1 MRLFSKKA
9 SADPASPNNVKS
21 EANTVVPSEN
31 VSNTNFEKE
40 QQTEVGIADK
50 GLNSSSSSSTNKFD
64 PIPVEPV
71 TADTRSHTSSEHGN
85 STPENEKAVA
95 DDEADEPED
104 HGADKIVYPSGLKLG
119 LITLALC
126 MSVFLVALDNTIIA
140 TAIPTI
146 TDRFDSLGDV
156 GWYGSAYLLTTAAL
170 QLFFGKLYT
179 FYSIKTIYLV
189 SIGIFEVGSVIC
201 GAAPT
206 SEALIVGRAI
216 AGVGSA
222 GIFAGA
228 LVIVAYTVPLV
239 KRPIYTGLVG
249 AMYGIASIAG
259 PLLGGVFT
267 DKVSWRWC
275 FYINLPLG
283 AVTVVVIGIWFHSP
297 KRALE
302 KHVPWIQRAKQLD
315 LIGTSIFIVTIVA
328 CLLALQWGGSKYPWS
343 SWRIILCLT
352 MFSVLTLVFIFIQW
366 REGDNA
372 TIPFRIIKQRSVA
385 SGCWFAF
392 CLGGHFFVLVYWLP
406 IWFQAIKGVSAL
418 KSGIMCLPLILALVS
433 DFPRLQ
439 TFHNFETNIL
449 TSSKV
454 ITNIIAG
461 VGTTTLGYYTPF
473 YYASVVFAA
482 IGAGLLTTF
491 ERDTGSP
498 KWIGYQCIYGF
509 GVGFGMQQ
517 ALITVQAVL
526 PLRDVPTGTAMAMF
540 CQTFGGAL
548 MVSVAQ
554 NVFNNRLIEQLAN
567 LAKSGVE
574 GLDPEIILHIGATS
588 LKKAI
593 RPNIL
598 PLVQE
603 AYNTALTETW
613 YIAVAMVC
621 IGAIGAAFVEW
632 KSVKGMKPGV
642 AAA

>member
-1 MRLFSKKA
+1 MGLFSKKA
-9 SADPASPNNVKS
+9 SADSASPNNLKS
-21 EANTVVPSEN
+21 EATTVVPSAN
-31 VSNTNFEKE
+31 VSNTNLEKE
-40 QQTEVGIADK
+40 QQTEPVVADK
-50 GLNSSSSSSTNKFD
+50 SSDSSSTSSTKKFD
-64 PIPVEPV
+64 PIPAIPV
-71 TADTRSHTSSEHGN
+71 TADARLQTSSEHEY
-85 STPENEKAVA
+85 STPENEKTITEEEV
-95 DDEADEPED
+95 DKPEHHGEDE
-104 HGADKIVYPSGLKLG
+104 IVYPSGFKLA

-146 TDRFDSLGDV
+146 TNQFNSLGDV

-179 FYSIKTIYLV
+179 FYSIKTVYLV
-189 SIGIFEVGSVIC
+189 SIGIFEIGSAVC
-201 GAAPT
+201 GAAPN
-206 SEALIVGRAI
+206 SEALIIGRAI

-302 KHVPWIQRAKQLD
+302 KKVALIQRVKQLD
-315 LIGTSIFIVTIVA
+315 LIGTSVFIVTIVV

-343 SWRIILCLT
+343 NWRIILCLT

-392 CLGGHFFVLVYWLP
+392 CLGGHFFVLVYWVP

-418 KSGIMCLPLILALVS
+418 KSGIMCLPLILALV
-433 DFPRLQ
+433 
-439 TFHNFETNIL
+439 
-449 TSSKV
+449 

-461 VGTTTLGYYTPF
+461 VGTTKLGYYTPF

-482 IGAGLLTTF
+482 VGAGLLTTF
-491 ERDTGSP
+491 EVDTGSP
-498 KWIGYQCIYGF
+498 KWIGYQIIYGF

-554 NVFNNRLIEQLAN
+554 NVFNNRLIEQLGN
-567 LAKSGVE
+567 LARSGVK
-574 GLDPEIILHIGATS
+574 GVDPEIILHIGATS

-593 RPNIL
+593 PPNVL

-621 IGAIGAAFVEW
+621 IGAIGAVFVEW
-632 KSVKGMKPGV
+632 KSVKGMKPGM
-642 AAA
+642 AGA

>member
-1 MRLFSKKA
+1 MGFFNKKA
-9 SADPASPNNVKS
+9 SADSASPSNVKS
-21 EANTVVPSEN
+21 ESTTVVPSEN
-31 VSNTNFEKE
+31 VSKSNLDNDKE
-40 QQTEVGIADK
+40 TESVVADK
-50 GLNSSSSSSTNKFD
+50 SLDSSSTSSTNKYD
-64 PIPVEPV
+64 PIPVI
-71 TADTRSHTSSEHGN
+71 ADTPLRRDSTHEDSS
-85 STPENEKAVA
+85 ENEK
-95 DDEADEPED
+95 DIIDEEPEKTEQ
-104 HGADKIVYPSGLKLG
+104 HGEDEIIYPSGLKLA

-146 TDRFDSLGDV
+146 TNRFNSLGDV

-179 FYSIKTIYLV
+179 FYSIKTVYLV
-189 SIGIFEVGSVIC
+189 SIGIFEIGSAVC
-201 GAAPT
+201 GAAPN

-216 AGVGSA
+216 AGIGSA

-302 KHVPWIQRAKQLD
+302 KKVPISERAKQLD
-315 LIGTSIFIVTIVA
+315 LIGTSVFIVTIVV

-352 MFSVLTLVFIFIQW
+352 LFGVLTLVFIFIQW

-433 DFPRLQ
+433 DSPKPANRVLPKSL
-439 TFHNFETNIL
+439 L
-449 TSSKV
+449 TSSRSLPTSLQGSV
-454 ITNIIAG
+454 PRNSDTTPPSIT
-461 VGTTTLGYYTPF
+461 
-473 YYASVVFAA
+473 
-482 IGAGLLTTF
+482 
-491 ERDTGSP
+491 
-498 KWIGYQCIYGF
+498 
-509 GVGFGMQQ
+509 Q
-517 ALITVQAVL
+517 ALFLQLLVL
-526 PLRDVPTGTAMAMF
+526 D
-540 CQTFGGAL
+540 
-548 MVSVAQ
+548 
-554 NVFNNRLIEQLAN
+554 
-567 LAKSGVE
+567 
-574 GLDPEIILHIGATS
+574 
-588 LKKAI
+588 
-593 RPNIL
+593 
-598 PLVQE
+598 
-603 AYNTALTETW
+603 Y
-613 YIAVAMVC
+613 
-621 IGAIGAAFVEW
+621 
-632 KSVKGMKPGV
+632 
-642 AAA
+642 